1 MLILFLVFF
10 VLMLTG
16 LPIAFVLLGSS
27 LSYIF
32 IASDIPFTSFVQ
44 RVISGTQN
52 FALLAVL
59 LFVMMGN
66 LLNTAGISQRIMS
79 FAHTLTA
86 HWSGGLAQV
95 NILLSTL
102 LSGMSG
108 SANGDAVMQAKMLVP
123 EMVQRGYSRP
133 FSAVVT
139 ACSSL
144 ISPMIPPGIGLIVY
158 GFVTNTSIGDLFISG
173 FIPGLIMCAGMM
185 IVVYF
190 ISRKR
195 GYGRDA
201 AAPPLSRIVVEF
213 LHALPS
219 LMLIVIIMAGI
230 RFGIFTPSEAG
241 AAACVYALAL
251 GLCYR
256 QFTLASLWKSL
267 RDTVSQTAT
276 IMLILAAS
284 SAFSYILTIEQVPQL
299 TAAWLLSVTDNPHL
313 MLFLIF
319 IFLVIAGMFL
329 EGTSGIIILGP
340 IFAPVAI
347 GLGVHPIQFGILL
360 VFTMHLGGVTPP
372 VGTIMYAVC
381 AIIKVS
387 VRDFV
392 KEALPFYGVLF
403 LVALL
408 LILFPV
414 LSTALL

>member
-1 MLILFLVFF
+1 MLILFGVFF
-10 VLMLTG
+10 LLMLTG

-27 LSYIF
+27 LSYVF
-32 IASDIPFTSFVQ
+32 LVSDIPFMSFVQ

-66 LLNTAGISQRIMS
+66 LLNSAGISQRIMG
-79 FAHTLTA
+79 FAHVLTA
-86 HWSGGLAQV
+86 HLTGGLAQV

-123 EMVQRGYSRP
+123 EMERRGYSKP
-133 FSAVVT
+133 FSAAVT
-139 ACSSL
+139 AASSL

-173 FIPGLIMCAGMM
+173 IIPGLLMCVGMM
-185 IVVYF
+185 IAVY
-190 ISRKR
+190 IVSKRR
-195 GYGRDA
+195 GYGHDA
-201 AAPPLSRIVVEF
+201 AAPSPGRVVVEF
-213 LHALPS
+213 LRALPS
-219 LMLIVIIMAGI
+219 LMLIVIIMVGI
-230 RFGIFTPSEAG
+230 RFGVFTPSEAG
-241 AAACVYALAL
+241 AAACIYALVL

-256 QFTLASLWKSL
+256 EFTPASLWKSL
-267 RDTVSQTAT
+267 RDTASQTAS

-284 SAFSYILTIEQVPQL
+284 SAFSYILTIEQVPQE
-299 TAAWLLSVTDNPHL
+299 TAAWLLSITRQPEI

-319 IFLVIAGMFL
+319 IFLIVAGMFL
-329 EGTSGIIILGP
+329 EGTSGIMILGP

-360 VFTMHLGGVTPP
+360 VFTMHLGGITPP

-381 AIIKVS
+381 SIIRVS
-387 VRDFV
+387 IKDFV
-392 KEALPFYGVLF
+392 RESLPFYLVLF
-403 LVALL
+403 VIALM
-408 LILFPV
+408 LIVFPV